1 MKHMFYSLLSMTL
14 MLLAAGSLQAQ
25 NELAL
30 FELKGPVAK
39 VVPDI
44 VDTGDLWMTYFL
56 EFSPEGTLQKAQYFS
71 VLDPRNGSY
80 EVKKDASGRIVQLDA
95 VEGEGIR
102 IVRYHYDGSG
112 RVTGQDWSYD
122 NIDFDEVFDMGKTR
136 ITYDGNGNKVKV
148 VIEHSDGTP
157 SEIITYTDYQFDA
170 RGNWIS
176 RKMTWPGQY
185 DHHLETREI
194 TYF

>member
-25 NELAL
+25 NDLAL

-56 EFSPEGTLQKAQYFS
+56 EFSPEGKLQKAQHFS
-71 VLDPRNGSY
+71 VLDPKNGSY

-148 VIEHSDGTP
+148 VIEHADGTP
-157 SEIITYTDYQFDA
+157 AETITYTDYQFDA

-176 RKMTWPGQY
+176 RKMTWPLQY
-185 DHHLETREI
+185 ENHVETREI